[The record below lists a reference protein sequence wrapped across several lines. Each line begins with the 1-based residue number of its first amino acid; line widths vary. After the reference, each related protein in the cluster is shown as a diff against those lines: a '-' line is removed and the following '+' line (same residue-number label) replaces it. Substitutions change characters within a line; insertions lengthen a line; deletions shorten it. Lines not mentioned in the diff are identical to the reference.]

1 MSGYFFSD
9 MLDPMTDVGD
19 SATGSV
25 DHMFTG
31 TLGMIS
37 DVFRSMAAGQPE
49 ADR

>member
-1 MSGYFFSD
+1 
-9 MLDPMTDVGD
+9 MLDPMADVGD
-19 SATGSV
+19 SAAGAV

-31 TLGMIS
+31 TLGVIS